1 MESGNIAERVK
12 QIIVEQLGVKED
24 QVVPEARF
32 IEDLSADSLDTVELV
47 MRFEEAFDVKIPDD
61 VVENMLTVGKA
72 IKYLEEKEAAKAAGD
87 GKQA

>member
-1 MESGNIAERVK
+1 MESGSIADRVK
-12 QIIVEQLGVKED
+12 QIIVEQLGVRED

-32 IEDLSADSLDTVELV
+32 IEDLNADSLDTVELV

-72 IKYLEEKEAAKAAGD
+72 VKYLEDKEAAKAAGD
-87 GKQA
+87 DKQA